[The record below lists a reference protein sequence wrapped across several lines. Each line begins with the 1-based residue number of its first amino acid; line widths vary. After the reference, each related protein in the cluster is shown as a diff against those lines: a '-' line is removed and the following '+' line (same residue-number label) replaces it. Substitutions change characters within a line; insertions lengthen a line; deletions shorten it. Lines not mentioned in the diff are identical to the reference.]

1 MNLIKRLSGMM
12 LMAVTLIGGT
22 LGLTGAP
29 AEAQPQ
35 ACNTQQSYRGQA
47 ARVAEARRI
56 AEAQRIAEARRIA
69 EAQRLRQIELARAQ
83 ERIRMEALRKA
94 QLAKYQAAH
103 RPAGTVSV
111 QLNLPGVQVQGNYRP
126 NQAQQAHY
134 RHR

>member
-1 MNLIKRLSGMM
+1 MNLMKRLSGMM
-12 LMAVTLIGGT
+12 VMAVTLIGGT
-22 LGLTGAP
+22 LGLTSAP
-29 AEAQPQ
+29 AEARPQAQ

-47 ARVAEARRI
+47 ARVAEARRL

-103 RPAGTVSV
+103 RPAGTLSV

-126 NQAQQAHY
+126 NQAQQH